1 MSIPMTLVAFVI
13 SILSITI
20 TICVRSVA
28 AHKEEKRTGKLRL
41 IDCFDDD
48 GEPAVKI
55 QVGLPLDAINEL
67 KSGDKVTMTIERI
80 TE

>member
-1 MSIPMTLVAFVI
+1 MSIPMTIVAFVI
-13 SILSITI
+13 SILSVTI

-28 AHKEEKRTGKLRL
+28 EHKKEKRTGKLRL

-48 GEPAVKI
+48 GEPAVKV

-67 KSGDKVTMTIERI
+67 KNGDEFIMIIERT

>member
-1 MSIPMTLVAFVI
+1 MSMTMTVIAFVI
-13 SILSITI
+13 SVLCISIWV
-20 TICVRSVA
+20 CVKSLAIRKV
-28 AHKEEKRTGKLRL
+28 ETRTGKLRL

-48 GEPAVKI
+48 GEPAVKV

-67 KSGDKVTMTIERI
+67 KNGDEVIMIIERT